1 MVEFA
6 EKLNALAG
14 IVGQEFVKSEPDAIA
29 EYAVDNVMP
38 KAVVFPANTQQV
50 ADVIKYANRENLA
63 VIPRGSGSKMAMGN
77 SPRRLDIVVCTSCM
91 NHMTDVD
98 VANLTITVEAGVK
111 FRDIQVRLATQEDRC
126 YLPLK
131 DLVTEADEIICSE
144 RENQGCFVSIDAP
157 FCESATI
164 GGIVAANSSGPRR
177 LLYGL
182 PRDIVLGV
190 RFVAPNGDIVEAGG
204 KTVKNVSGYD
214 MSKLMIG
221 SAGTLGILCEMT
233 LRLLPLP
240 ERMETL
246 LVSFDS
252 FSDASGFV
260 DRLFETSLTPA
271 AVEVMNGNSF
281 TSLKMDG
288 LPDFGSGGYVV
299 AIALEGFEEAVTRMR
314 MEMKD
319 MAGSLKARGDKNLQE
334 DKHRL
339 FWLAVSNLVSSV
351 AGQFSGLIS
360 AQLNYPISE
369 WKKILEF
376 VKDTLS
382 TRNIEYGILAH
393 SGNGVCLVNL
403 LMKKGDSEVMKNGVE
418 GIRALLAQCHE
429 AGGNLVVQG
438 APTDV
443 KKDLPMW
450 GETRPDFIV
459 VKRIREQ
466 LDPSGIMSHGRF
478 VGGL

>member
-14 IVGQEFVKSEPDAIA
+14 IVGQEFIKTEHNAIA
-29 EYAVDNVMP
+29 EYAVDNATP

-50 ADVIKYANRENLA
+50 ADVIKYANQENLA
-63 VIPRGSGSKMAMGN
+63 VIPRGSGSKMVMGN
-77 SPRRLDIVVCTSCM
+77 PPNRLDIVVCTSCM

-111 FRDIQVRLATQEDRC
+111 FRDIQARLATQEDRC

-144 RENQGCFVSIDAP
+144 RENQGCFVPIDAP

-221 SAGTLGILCEMT
+221 SAGTLGILCEIT

-319 MAGSLKARGDKNLQE
+319 MAGSLKARGDENLQE

-339 FWLAVSNLVSSV
+339 LWLAVSNLVSSV

-382 TRNIEYGILAH
+382 TRNIKYGILAH

-403 LMKKGDSEVMKNGVE
+403 LMDKGDSEVMKNGVE
-418 GIRALLAQCHE
+418 AISALLAQCHE
-429 AGGNLVVQG
+429 AGGNLAVQS

-443 KKDLPMW
+443 KKDLPVW

>member
-1 MVEFA
+1 MVEFT

-14 IVGQEFVKSEPDAIA
+14 IVGQEFIKTEPGAIA
-29 EYAVDNVMP
+29 EYAVDNATP

-50 ADVIKYANRENLA
+50 ADVIKYANQENLA
-63 VIPRGSGSKMAMGN
+63 VIPRGSGSRMAMGN
-77 SPRRLDIVVCTSCM
+77 PPKRLDIVVCTSCM
-91 NHMTDVD
+91 NRMTDVD

-111 FRDIQVRLATQEDRC
+111 FRDVQARLATQEDRC

-131 DLVTEADEIICSE
+131 DLVTEADEMICSE
-144 RENQGCFVSIDAP
+144 RVNQGCFVPIDAP

-164 GGIVAANSSGPRR
+164 GGIVASNSNGPRR

-260 DRLFETSLTPA
+260 DRLFETTLTPA

-288 LPDFGSGGYVV
+288 LPNFGSGGYVV

-319 MAGSLKARGDKNLQE
+319 MAGSLKARGDENLQE

-403 LMKKGDSEVMKNGVE
+403 LMDKGDSEVMKNGVE
-418 GIRALLAQCHE
+418 AIRALLAQCHE
-429 AGGNLVVQG
+429 AGGNLAVQG
-438 APTDV
+438 APTNV
-443 KKDLPMW
+443 KKDLPVW